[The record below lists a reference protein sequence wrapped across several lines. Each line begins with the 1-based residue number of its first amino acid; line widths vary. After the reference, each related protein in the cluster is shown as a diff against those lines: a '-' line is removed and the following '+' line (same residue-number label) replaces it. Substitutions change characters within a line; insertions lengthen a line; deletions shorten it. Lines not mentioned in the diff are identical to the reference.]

1 MGKRNKRKPKPEAA
15 ASVAAPAPRPRRAV
29 VLSVAFI
36 CAVCLFQYWGIL
48 SGGRN
53 FWEDI
58 VEGEFPSRAFAKTA
72 LFGGEFP
79 HWNPFTF
86 GGMPFF
92 ATGAGI
98 LYPFNL
104 LLSLLP
110 VGGAALWYLM
120 QAVIALHALIAGL
133 CMFAFLRF
141 KGRTNAAAA
150 FGAASFMAGGYI
162 VAHIIHPGIFYI
174 AAWLPLMLLL
184 MEKGIRDVKPRYM
197 AAGGLLLGAVMQV
210 GHAQVM
216 FYALIFMLTY
226 AVFLSWQCSGAGALR
241 ATPVFSNP
249 RLRGIA
255 LAALYFAVAA
265 GLCAV
270 QYLPLFEAGGH
281 TVRSRFTITD
291 ASQGSLQFVQLL
303 TALLPKVFGAYTG
316 GEGVP
321 SFWLTDAFQHGYY
334 NYWES
339 CFYFGVSTLI
349 LSFFAFRKFRSDRA
363 VLFYAAWVLL
373 SFLIALGGNFFFYK
387 MLFKLGIPGFNSFR
401 HAPRILFVWA
411 FAFPMLAAAALDGL
425 NEIKASG
432 RLRIVSITLCAAAAA
447 LGLLTAAGGLV
458 SVFPEMNAAS
468 ERAQYAKAQGWALL
482 VNAALFG
489 AALALFFKNVIN
501 EKTARILVV
510 VCVSID
516 MLVFAAG
523 QHITRGAGADAMFKR
538 AQSGVE
544 EFKKRSKG
552 EIVRV
557 NTRQFIVEPGAKLGG
572 NTNLMTM
579 MRNQGY
585 VSAVEITE
593 GYNQFRLKYAMPPLD
608 GTKFNA
614 MLDLMNIGYYVNPY
628 LKDGDG
634 TLMLRNA
641 TCLPRA
647 KLFYKAVVVGS
658 IDNDSVNDI
667 GDSLVLNYM
676 NGDKYDHHNEIVVA
690 DKEFEKFSGG
700 QNGIGKADI
709 ARYKFNRIELDVD
722 TDKEAILWLSEI
734 WYPAWKAFVNGK
746 RVDIYRTN
754 YSFRT
759 IIVPAGHS
767 KVVFKFDSIY
777 FNIGAAISLL
787 TLIASVT
794 YLLLTFRAAKRR
806 MFMGGVTGWHY
817 PPVEGVAE

>member
-1 MGKRNKRKPKPEAA
+1 
-15 ASVAAPAPRPRRAV
+15 
-29 VLSVAFI
+29 
-36 CAVCLFQYWGIL
+36 
-48 SGGRN
+48 
-53 FWEDI
+53 
-58 VEGEFPSRAFAKTA
+58 
-72 LFGGEFP
+72 
-79 HWNPFTF
+79 
-86 GGMPFF
+86 
-92 ATGAGI
+92 
-98 LYPFNL
+98 
-104 LLSLLP
+104 
-110 VGGAALWYLM
+110 
-120 QAVIALHALIAGL
+120 
-133 CMFAFLRF
+133 
-141 KGRTNAAAA
+141 
-150 FGAASFMAGGYI
+150 
-162 VAHIIHPGIFYI
+162 
-174 AAWLPLMLLL
+174 
-184 MEKGIRDVKPRYM
+184 
-197 AAGGLLLGAVMQV
+197 MQV

-216 FYALIFMLTY
+216 FYALVFMLTY
-226 AVFLSWQCSGAGALR
+226 ALFLSWQCSGAGALR

-321 SFWLTDAFQHGYY
+321 PFWLTDAFRHDYY

-373 SFLIALGGNFFFYK
+373 SFLVALGGNFFFYK
-387 MLFKLGIPGFNSFR
+387 VLFNLGIPGFNSFR

-411 FAFPMLAAAALDGL
+411 FVFPALAAAALDGL
-425 NEIKASG
+425 GGIKASKRRRFG
-432 RLRIVSITLCAAAAA
+432 AITLCVAAAFLGIIAA
-447 LGLLTAAGGLV
+447 LGWLS
-458 SVFPEMNAAS
+458 SVFPEMGADR
-468 ERAQYAKAQGWALL
+468 ERALYAKTQGLILL

-489 AALALFFKNVIN
+489 AALLLFFKNIVS
-501 EKTARILVV
+501 ERTAKILVIA
-510 VCVSID
+510 CVSID

-523 QHITRGAGADAMFKR
+523 QHITRRSGADVEYKKARGYVEELKKTRGAGIF
-538 AQSGVE
+538 
-544 EFKKRSKG
+544 RS
-552 EIVRV
+552 

-614 MLDLMNIGYYVNPY
+614 MLDLMNIRYYVNPY

-634 TLMLRNA
+634 NLMLRNA
-641 TCLPRA
+641 TCMQRA

-658 IDNDSVNDI
+658 IENDSANDI
-667 GDSLVLNYM
+667 GDSSVLNYM
-676 NGDKYDHHNEIVVA
+676 NSDRYDHHNEIVAA

-700 QNGIGKADI
+700 QNGIGKAEVTK
-709 ARYKFNRIELDVD
+709 YKFNRIELDVD

-746 RVDIYRTN
+746 KVDIYRTN

-777 FNIGAAISLL
+777 FNIGAIISLL
-787 TLIASVT
+787 TLIAALA
-794 YLLLTFRAAKRR
+794 YLSTG
-806 MFMGGVTGWHY
+806 FMHNKKIK
-817 PPVEGVAE
+817 